1 MRRPSVPFYK
11 GFMRASRPRFT
22 TRARARL
29 NDTPNRAMPG
39 TGFSR
44 SFERTPRTWRRLE
57 ASDLCRGLLSVLH
70 RQQCQEA
77 NSGARSPDNGFIA
90 PLPRPRPSTLRIR
103 IKIID
108 HRVYLSPRCGQI
120 LICRFIEHDKVCI

>member
-44 SFERTPRTWRRLE
+44 PHSSNLAAFRSERYIYAGDYSLFCIASNAKRLT
-57 ASDLCRGLLSVLH
+57 
-70 RQQCQEA
+70 
-77 NSGARSPDNGFIA
+77 GARPDNGFIA